1 MHTKIGLMAWV
12 LAATLLILA
21 AGGVA
26 TTNECDEP
34 KDEAGAEDVKKKEP
48 DYLAKLPPELQRIL
62 KGLDEANAKVKAMR
76 ADVAYEREIELLDD
90 IQKAK
95 GYMEFLKPDMLHLK
109 LGKPRNEEVYTD
121 GKLWWIIDHDD
132 KQVEIYEASGSE
144 GAGAEAAF
152 LTFGVNESANKLLAR
167 YEVELVETITI
178 LPKKEEKDKKPE
190 VRYRLKFVPRDK
202 KAPAQYAAVEVEL
215 PEGVW
220 LPSLLVL
227 YEADGEIVHRFRFT
241 KFDMAP
247 KLKPKDFIYKR
258 PRGYEP
264 FDMTRR

>member
-1 MHTKIGLMAWV
+1 MHTKIGLMASL
-12 LAATLLILA
+12 LAATLLICG

-26 TTNECDEP
+26 TTNECDGP
-34 KDEAGAEDVKKKEP
+34 KDEAGPEEVEKKKP

-62 KGLDEANAKVKAMR
+62 KGLDEANAKVEAMR

-90 IQKAK
+90 VQRAT
-95 GYMEFLKPDMLHLK
+95 GYMEFLKPDMLHLY
-109 LGKPRNEEVYTD
+109 LGKPRDEEVYTD

-152 LTFGVNESANKLLAR
+152 LTFGMNESANKLLAR
-167 YEVELVETITI
+167 YEVELVDTITI
-178 LPKKEEKDKKPE
+178 LPTKEERDKKPE

-227 YEADGEIVHRFRFT
+227 HEADGEIVHRFRFT
-241 KFDMAP
+241 KFNMQP
-247 KLKPKDFIYKR
+247 EFKPKDFRYKS
-258 PRGYEP
+258 PRGYGEI
-264 FDMTRR
+264 DMTRR

>member
-1 MHTKIGLMAWV
+1 MRTKIGLTASV
-12 LAATLLILA
+12 VTAALLMFA
-21 AGGVA
+21 TAGGA
-26 TTNECDEP
+26 PTSACDEP
-34 KDEAGAEDVKKKEP
+34 KDQAGAEDVKKKEP
-48 DYLAKLPPELQRIL
+48 NHLAKLPPELQRIL

-76 ADVAYEREIELLDD
+76 ADVEYEREIELLDD
-90 IQKAK
+90 FQRAK
-95 GYMEFLKPDMLHLK
+95 GYMEFLKPNMLHLK
-109 LGKPRNEEVYTD
+109 LGKPRDEEVYTD
-121 GKLWWIIDHDD
+121 GKLWWIINHDD
-132 KQVEIYEASGSE
+132 KRVEIYEASGSE

-167 YEVELVETITI
+167 YQVELVDTITI
-178 LPKKEEKDKKPE
+178 PPKKEEKDKKPE

-241 KFDMAP
+241 KLDLEP

-264 FDMTRR
+264 YDMTRQ